1 MRRIRILVVD
11 DSAVVRKLL
20 ADAITAQADLE
31 LAGTAPNGQAA
42 LDRLE
47 QAAPDV
53 VTLDV
58 EMPVLD
64 GISTLK
70 ALKQARP
77 RLPVL
82 MLSSHTER
90 GALATLDAL
99 AHGASDFVAKPSTG
113 GPEEARAF
121 VDREVLPRLR
131 ALAGRAEEAA
141 RAPRPAAAPGAAAP
155 RPPATRTPTRVDAVL
170 VAVSTGGPQALEQVV
185 PRLPRNLPV
194 PVIIVQHMPTL
205 FTRLLAERLDS
216 LGGPPVEEVT
226 SPRPP
231 LPGRCYLATGGRHLV
246 VERGEAGPCLALDDG
261 PPESSCR
268 PAADPLFRSAV
279 RAWDGRLLAVV
290 MTGMG
295 QDGLLGAT
303 ALKAAGGAVVTQD
316 QPSLL
321 VWGVPGAVVK
331 AGLADAVLPLGDLA
345 REIAERAL
353 RGRPMAAARAT
364 PVRPA

>member
-1 MRRIRILVVD
+1 VRRVRVLVVD
-11 DSAVVRKLL
+11 DSAVIRKLL
-20 ADAITAQADLE
+20 ADAITAQPDLE
-31 LAGTAPNGQAA
+31 LAGSAPNGQVA
-42 LDRLE
+42 LERLE

-64 GISTLK
+64 GIATLK
-70 ALKQARP
+70 ALKRVRP

-113 GPEEARAF
+113 GPDEARAF
-121 VDREVLPRLR
+121 LDREVLPRLR
-131 ALAGRAEEAA
+131 ALAGKAEEAA
-141 RAPRPAAAPGAAAP
+141 RLAARPPGPAAAP
-155 RPPATRTPTRVDAVL
+155 RPPAPRPAARVDAVVL
-170 VAVSTGGPQALEQVV
+170 AVSTGGPQALEQVI
-185 PRLPRNLPV
+185 PRLPRDLPV
-194 PVIIVQHMPTL
+194 PVLIVQHMPTL
-205 FTRLLAERLDS
+205 FTRLLAERLGS

-226 SPRPP
+226 SPRAP

-246 VERGEAGPCLALDDG
+246 VEAGEGGPRLALDDG
-261 PPESSCR
+261 PPENSCR

-295 QDGLLGAT
+295 QDGLVGAT
-303 ALKAAGGAVVTQD
+303 ALKAAGGAVLAQD
-316 QPSLL
+316 QATSV
-321 VWGVPGAVVK
+321 VWGMPGAVVK

-345 REIAERAL
+345 REIAERTL
-353 RGRPMAAARAT
+353 RGRPVAAARLAMG
-364 PVRPA
+364 RPA